1 MKLYRP
7 VLLAISVALVAGGC
21 TTPLLPPLPAA
32 GTGSGSGTGASGAP
46 VATEAGSSP
55 SPSAP
60 AEPDAKPALMAALEK
75 TKAASYKFSVSGD
88 AVDNQKIT
96 GSGSYDAKAKKIN
109 VTQKLSGGG
118 KKTDQGQRI
127 VVGTDLYSR
136 GKNGETWVH
145 LNLKRVKK
153 TSLYYYDM
161 TDPTGMTRF
170 IQSVDTVR
178 STGANSYAGR
188 LDIEG
193 DKFNEGFLPVG
204 TPAISVWL
212 GGSAQFTATTN
223 AAGWVTAISVDILD
237 SKKTLKMTTK
247 LSNHGK
253 NQGIKKPSNYG
264 EAMDF
269 YYDK

>member
-1 MKLYRP
+1 MKSYRP
-7 VLLAISVALVAGGC
+7 VLLAITVALMAGGC
-21 TTPLLPPLPAA
+21 TTPLLPPLPAP
-32 GTGSGSGTGASGAP
+32 GAESPAP
-46 VATEAGSSP
+46 AATTSSSP
-55 SPSAP
+55 SAAAP
-60 AEPDAKPALMAALEK
+60 TEPDVKPVFVAALEK
-75 TKAASYKFSVSGD
+75 TRTTGYKFSVSGD
-88 AVDNQKIT
+88 GVDNQKIT
-96 GSGSYDAKAKKIN
+96 GSGSFDPKAKKIT

-118 KKTDQGQRI
+118 KKATQGQRI

-136 GKNGETWVH
+136 SKNGETWVH
-145 LNLKRVKK
+145 LNLKRIKK

-161 TDPTGMTRF
+161 TDPTGLTRF
-170 IQSVDTVR
+170 TQSVETVR
-178 STGANSYAGR
+178 STGANTYAGR
-188 LDIEG
+188 LNIKG

-223 AAGWVTAISVDILD
+223 AAGWVTSISVDILD